1 MIGEVYC
8 TKTVLA
14 NGFLCIQDLL
24 ADMRGTFHL
33 SLVKGKADDAHI
45 GQGHVRLRSRS

>member
-1 MIGEVYC
+1 MMGEACC

-24 ADMRGTFHL
+24 ADMRGMFHL
-33 SLVKGKADDAHI
+33 SLVDGKADDAHI
-45 GQGHVRLRSRS
+45 GQGHKA